1 LAELRIIY
9 DYKRNERYRQSFN
22 RLTNLAFNFSLEDWY
37 EKGFWDDKYIPYSY
51 LAGDEIV
58 ANVSVNKM
66 ELILDGERRKAIQIG
81 TVMTHP
87 DCRGQGLSAALMN
100 YVLEEWMGEY
110 DLFYLFANRSAVDFY
125 PRFGF
130 EAIAESQ
137 FTLDL
142 KGRKDQ
148 KNRPLR
154 KLDPSDPG
162 TVKRIYDL
170 VRNRKPIS
178 EVFGVEN
185 ERALAIFLCLYV
197 YNRCLYYLEEEA
209 ILAICRKEGRT
220 LHLYDLICADEFDS
234 DAVINRLADQ
244 SVREVVFYF
253 TPDLLDIELHCAPFK
268 SEDTFYVRGEL
279 FKQTRPFKYPQ
290 TAQA

>member
-1 LAELRIIY
+1 MY
-9 DYKRNERYRQSFN
+9 DYIRSERYRQSFN
-22 RLTNLAFNFSLEDWY
+22 RLTKLIFDFSLEEWY
-37 EKGFWDDKYIPYSY
+37 QKGFWDDKYIPYSY
-51 LAGDEIV
+51 LDGDEMV

-66 ELILDGERRKAIQIG
+66 ELILDGKRKKAIQIG

-87 DCRGQGLSAALMN
+87 DYRGKGLSAALMN
-100 YVLEEWMGEY
+100 YVLEECMGEY

-130 EAIAESQ
+130 EAVAESQ

-148 KNRPLR
+148 KKRPLR
-154 KLDPSDPG
+154 KLDPSDPV

-170 VRNRKPIS
+170 ITDRKPIS

-185 ERALAIFLCLYV
+185 ERALALFLCLYV
-197 YNRCLYYLEEEA
+197 YKRCLYYLEEEA

-220 LHLYDLICADEFDS
+220 LHLYDLICTDEFDS
-234 DAVINRLADQ
+234 DAVINRLAGQ

-253 TPDLLDIELHCAPFK
+253 TPDLLDLEPHCAPLK
-268 SEDTFYVRGEL
+268 SEDTFYVRGKL
-279 FKQTRPFKYPQ
+279 FKQTRLFKYPQ